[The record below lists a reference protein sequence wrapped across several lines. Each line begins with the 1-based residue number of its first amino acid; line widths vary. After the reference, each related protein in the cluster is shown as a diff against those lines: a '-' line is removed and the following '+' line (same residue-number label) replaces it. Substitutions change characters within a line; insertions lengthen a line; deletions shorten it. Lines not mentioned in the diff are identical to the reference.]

1 MKSFVMETIFLL
13 FHIGSLICKFS
24 IKLVLKLTLTNITNA
39 YIRKLLL
46 NNNYKVRKYYPLRKT
61 KTFSSQPM

>member
-39 YIRKLLL
+39 Y
-46 NNNYKVRKYYPLRKT
+46 T
-61 KTFSSQPM
+61 